1 MIGKSTEKDQSMP
14 RPPGFERHDVLQKA
28 TQTFWERG
36 YGATSISD
44 LVAATGL
51 QPGSIYAAFGSKK
64 GMFLEVL
71 DEYGSFFL
79 SEVKSTLQSEASSL
93 AAIRAF
99 LEAVAE
105 DTMRQEGARGCL
117 LVNATLEM
125 SQHEPDIAQK
135 LCQHS
140 DKLRLVLLE
149 ALSNAQDA
157 GEIPRGSNP
166 EALSIFL
173 VNNLW
178 GMRVMCRNAPSRQS
192 LQAVVDNVMKAL
204 AQ

>member
-1 MIGKSTEKDQSMP
+1 MP

-28 TQTFWERG
+28 TEAFWERG

-71 DEYGSFFL
+71 DEYGSRFL
-79 SEVKSTLQSEASSL
+79 GEVRSTLRREASSL
-93 AAIRAF
+93 DAIRAF
-99 LEAVAE
+99 LEAIAE
-105 DTMRQEGARGCL
+105 DTMQRQGARGCL

-125 SQHEPDIAQK
+125 SHHEPDIAQK
-135 LCQHS
+135 LCQYS
-140 DKLRLVLLE
+140 DRLRQVLLE
-149 ALSNAQDA
+149 ALNDARDA
-157 GEIPRGSNP
+157 GEISPDSNP
-166 EALSIFL
+166 ESLSVFL

-178 GMRVMCRNAPSRQS
+178 GMRVMCRSAPSRQS
-192 LQAVVDNVMKAL
+192 LTAVVDNVMKTL

>member
-1 MIGKSTEKDQSMP
+1 MP
-14 RPPGFERHDVLQKA
+14 RPPGCERHDVLQKA
-28 TQTFWERG
+28 TETFWERG

-79 SEVKSTLQSEASSL
+79 SEVKSTLQREASSL
-93 AAIRAF
+93 DAIRAF

-125 SQHEPDIAQK
+125 SRHEPDIARK

-140 DKLRLVLLE
+140 DKLRLVLLG
-149 ALSNAQDA
+149 ALSRARDA
-157 GEIPRGSNP
+157 GEIPHESNP
-166 EALSIFL
+166 EAPE
-173 VNNLW
+173 V
-178 GMRVMCRNAPSRQS
+178 APAS
-192 LQAVVDNVMKAL
+192 
-204 AQ
+204 

>member
-1 MIGKSTEKDQSMP
+1 MP
-14 RPPGFERHDVLQKA
+14 RPPGFERQDVLRKA
-28 TQTFWERG
+28 TEAFWERG

-71 DEYGSFFL
+71 DEYGSSFL
-79 SEVKSTLQSEASSL
+79 GEVRSTLRREASSL
-93 AAIRAF
+93 DAIRAF
-99 LEAVAE
+99 LEAIAE
-105 DTMRQEGARGCL
+105 DTMQRQGARGCL

-140 DKLRLVLLE
+140 DRLRQVLLE
-149 ALSNAQDA
+149 ALNDARDA
-157 GEIPRGSNP
+157 GEISPDSNP
-166 EALSIFL
+166 ESLSVFL

-178 GMRVMCRNAPSRQS
+178 GMRVMCRSAPSRQS
-192 LQAVVDNVMKAL
+192 LTAVVDNVMKTL

>member
-1 MIGKSTEKDQSMP
+1 MP

-28 TQTFWERG
+28 TEAFWERG

-71 DEYGSFFL
+71 DEYGSSFL
-79 SEVKSTLQSEASSL
+79 GEVRSTLRREASSL
-93 AAIRAF
+93 DAIRAF
-99 LEAVAE
+99 LEAIAE
-105 DTMRQEGARGCL
+105 DTMQRQGARGCL

-125 SQHEPDIAQK
+125 SHHEPDIAQK
-135 LCQHS
+135 LCQYS
-140 DKLRLVLLE
+140 DRLRQVLLE
-149 ALSNAQDA
+149 ALNDARDA
-157 GEIPRGSNP
+157 GEISPDSNP
-166 EALSIFL
+166 ESLSVFL

-178 GMRVMCRNAPSRQS
+178 GMRVMCRSAPSRQS
-192 LQAVVDNVMKAL
+192 LTAVVDNVMKTL

>member
-1 MIGKSTEKDQSMP
+1 MP

-28 TQTFWERG
+28 TETFWERG

-64 GMFLEVL
+64 GIFLEVL
-71 DEYGSFFL
+71 DEYGNSFL
-79 SEVKSTLQSEASSL
+79 GEVRRTLQCEASSL
-93 AAIRAF
+93 DAIRAF

-105 DTMRQEGARGCL
+105 DTIQQDGARGCL

-135 LCQHS
+135 LCQHTN
-140 DKLRLVLLE
+140 KLRLVLLE
-149 ALSNAQDA
+149 ALSDARDA
-157 GEIPRGSNP
+157 GEIPLDSNP

-178 GMRVMCRNAPSRQS
+178 GMRVMCRNGPSRMS
-192 LQAVVDNVMKAL
+192 LQAVVDNVMKTL

>member
-1 MIGKSTEKDQSMP
+1 MP
-14 RPPGFERHDVLQKA
+14 RPPGFERQDVLQKA
-28 TQTFWERG
+28 TEAFWERG

-71 DEYGSFFL
+71 DEYGSSFL
-79 SEVKSTLQSEASSL
+79 GEVRSTLRREASSL
-93 AAIRAF
+93 DAIRAF
-99 LEAVAE
+99 LEAIAE
-105 DTMRQEGARGCL
+105 DTMQRQGARGCL

-125 SQHEPDIAQK
+125 SHHEPDIAQK
-135 LCQHS
+135 LCQYS
-140 DKLRLVLLE
+140 DRLRQVLLE
-149 ALSNAQDA
+149 ALNDARDA
-157 GEIPRGSNP
+157 GEISPDSNP
-166 EALSIFL
+166 ESLSVFL

-178 GMRVMCRNAPSRQS
+178 GMRVMCRSAPSRQS
-192 LQAVVDNVMKAL
+192 LTAVVDNVMKTL